1 MDKFGNFICK
11 NKKMIFIIS
20 CILLILSLVGMSL
33 TKINYDILVYLP
45 NNIETIKGEDILTE
59 DFNVGAY
66 SIAIIDNMKSK
77 DIIKLEDD
85 IKAIDGVSNVVSLYD
100 VLGTSIPTSMLPS
113 KVANKLHKDNTDLL
127 FITFSDST
135 SAEETIDA
143 VKEIR
148 NITSDNVRL
157 GGMSSMVLDT
167 MELSN
172 KEILIYIIIAVILC
186 IIVLE
191 LSLDEEFLFSK
202 LQLKSVID
210 KPPSINASNL
220 FDFKVIALLF
230 GYLHE
235 YIII

>member
-20 CILLILSLVGMSL
+20 CMLLILSFVGMSL

-113 KVANKLHKDNTDLL
+113 KVVNKLHKDNTD
-127 FITFSDST
+127 
-135 SAEETIDA
+135 
-143 VKEIR
+143 
-148 NITSDNVRL
+148 
-157 GGMSSMVLDT
+157 
-167 MELSN
+167 
-172 KEILIYIIIAVILC
+172 
-186 IIVLE
+186 
-191 LSLDEEFLFSK
+191 
-202 LQLKSVID
+202 
-210 KPPSINASNL
+210 
-220 FDFKVIALLF
+220 
-230 GYLHE
+230 
-235 YIII
+235 